1 MLLHIY
7 FCDDW
12 FWPKLKR
19 ISNAFENLI
28 CKTLKI
34 KRKENSFTFLSLSS
48 FGPFGLL
55 ANSAGLL
62 PLSSLQQAARLLSL
76 GPAQWADIAR
86 SLLLPMFR

>member
-28 CKTLKI
+28 CKTLEI
-34 KRKENSFTFLSLSS
+34 KGKGNSFTFLSLSA

-55 ANSAGLL
+55 AHSVGLPPLPSPAG
-62 PLSSLQQAARLLSL
+62 PRAPISWASPTGQ
-76 GPAQWADIAR
+76 PQW
-86 SLLLPMFR
+86 